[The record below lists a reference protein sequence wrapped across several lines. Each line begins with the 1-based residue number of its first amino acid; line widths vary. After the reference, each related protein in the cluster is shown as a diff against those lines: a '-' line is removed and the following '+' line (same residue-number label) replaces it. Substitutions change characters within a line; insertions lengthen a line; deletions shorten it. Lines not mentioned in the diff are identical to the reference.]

1 MPTRQD
7 FDLDSL
13 PDHARAALDERP
25 GFRDDIEWLQRICD
39 ETSPDADRYEVLL
52 ALLTLVENALAG
64 ASVLIGPR
72 LWDALHGCI
81 QQIRHNGGESAD
93 RQRIV
98 ELVDGFQLLPQIAPV
113 LAVNNASPTKSA
125 RQLTRAMGDARRALE
140 TESDAVATTA
150 SEAKRS
156 IEEAA
161 DQRRQ
166 EVEEAAG
173 GHQQTMGEAVQRV
186 QLAAQEAEEAGQ
198 GARRQIGEAVDKANQ
213 RLAELEERY
222 GFVAGGVLGGAHEAA
237 ARAELNLAEHHTKH
251 AKRAKWAAAAW
262 SAATQ
267 VLVVLMRIFDWGP
280 SGLEGIA
287 VAVPLIGGPA
297 GILIY
302 IAASETRTANTH
314 RRNHARLQS
323 LELQLKSLRP
333 YIADLTSGPTPPVGG
348 DNGLKDKLLGD
359 ISPKLFIGDVGP
371 DEPPLERR
379 ARRIG
384 RSKD

>member
-1 MPTRQD
+1 MPTRRD
-7 FDLDSL
+7 FDFDALS
-13 PDHARAALDERP
+13 DHARAALEQRP
-25 GFRDDIEWLQRICD
+25 DLRDNIEWLQRTCD
-39 ETSPDADRYEVLL
+39 ETSPDADRHEVLL

-64 ASVLIGPR
+64 ASILIGPR
-72 LWDALHGCI
+72 LWDALNGCL

-98 ELVDGFQLLPQIAPV
+98 ELIDGFQLLPQVAPV

-125 RQLTRAMGDARRALE
+125 RRLTRAMSDARRALE
-140 TESDAVATTA
+140 VESEAVATTA
-150 SEAKRS
+150 SEAKQS
-156 IEEAA
+156 IKEAA

-173 GHQQTMGEAVQRV
+173 GYQQTMGEAAQRV
-186 QLAAQEAEEAGQ
+186 ERAAQEAEGAGQ
-198 GARRQIGEAVDKANQ
+198 DAQRQISGAIDKANE
-213 RLAELEERY
+213 RLVELEKRY

-237 ARAELNLAEHHTKH
+237 AGAELSLAEEHTKH
-251 AKRAKWAAAAW
+251 AKWAKWAAAAW
-262 SAATQ
+262 SATTQ
-267 VLVVLMRIFDWGP
+267 LLVVLMRIFDWGP

-302 IAASETRTANTH
+302 VAASETRTANTH

-323 LELQLKSLRP
+323 LELQFKSLRP
-333 YIADLTSGPTPPVGG
+333 YIADLTSGPAPPVGG
-348 DNGLKDKLLGD
+348 DNGLRDKLIGD

-371 DEPPLERR
+371 DEPPPERR
-379 ARRIG
+379 ARRVG

>member
-7 FDLDSL
+7 FDFDSL
-13 PDHARAALDERP
+13 PDHARAALEERP
-25 GFRDDIEWLQRICD
+25 GFRDNVEWLQRASD
-39 ETSPDADRYEVLL
+39 ETSSDADGHEVLS
-52 ALLTLVENALAG
+52 ALLMLVEGTLSD
-64 ASVLIGPR
+64 ASVLSGPR
-72 LWDALHGCI
+72 MWDAVSGCI
-81 QQIRHNGGESAD
+81 QQIRHSGGNSAG
-93 RQRIV
+93 RQHMLQVI
-98 ELVDGFQLLPQIAPV
+98 DNYQLLQQIAPV
-113 LAVNNASPTKSA
+113 LAVNNLNPTKSA
-125 RQLTRAMGDARRALE
+125 RRLTRAMGDARRALE
-140 TESDAVATTA
+140 AESEAVASAA
-150 SEAKRS
+150 SEATQS

-161 DQRRQ
+161 DHRRR

-173 GHQQTMGEAVQRV
+173 GHQQTMGEAAQRV
-186 QLAAQEAEEAGQ
+186 ENAARESEEAGQ
-198 GARRQIGEAVDKANQ
+198 DAQRQIGEAIDKANE

-237 ARAELNLAEHHTKH
+237 AGAELNLAEQHTKH
-251 AKRAKWAAAAW
+251 AKWAKWSAAVW

-333 YIADLTSGPTPPVGG
+333 YIADLTSGPPPPVGG

-359 ISPKLFIGDVGP
+359 ISPSLFPGDVGL
-371 DEPPLERR
+371 DEPLPERR